1 MARLVV
7 SAQSLQ
13 VLASDQGIFAMLGY
27 HPYAIN
33 GLSILAI
40 TGAES
45 DTRML
50 RSEIESMQG
59 LKMQL
64 ILYDASG
71 HAKRL
76 IVSCSP
82 YYENLLRVGCLLT
95 IKPSEAVTLQDS
107 FADCLHA
114 RALVSA
120 DYPHAIHMANGAFL
134 DRFSCDRQEVLGQSL
149 HFFSIMDSTFFAE
162 ALTNKCSADSEEAW
176 SALLAIA
183 LDGRVA
189 RWRRDASDDVGIQI
203 CGNAAEEV
211 TCAPVVEAPNGLIR
225 HIVVSFGPPPG
236 VGSADERSVDGCG
249 PPYPGQSAKRRVRPG
264 LEKAA
269 EATTWNKTSGLVCPR
284 LRSLGTAIFPRRK
297 PSLQVQQAGN
307 DKALAPPVLVTR
319 ELIAALADLPLNK
332 AAAAAGVSA
341 TAFKKA
347 CRKLGVRR
355 WAYKRGRSALSVS
368 VALSGGNVPGAGRD
382 AGLESC
388 CSSVDSESR
397 PVAPATPSSASLR
410 SAATDGE
417 PETDGWGSARRDLWA
432 CLWDDVGETGAAQDL
447 QDAGVLTCSAAAF
460 TPAQSCPAAQAC
472 PARAPIWMAPA
483 LASGLQVDGGWSAT
497 GAAAAIGPSLEAPA
511 VDETLVREMLD
522 MPWPLQA

>member
-1 MARLVV
+1 MGRLVV

-27 HPYAIN
+27 DPNAIN

-50 RSEIESMQG
+50 QSAIESMQG

-82 YYENLLRVGCLLT
+82 YYENFLNVRCLLT
-95 IKPSEAVTLQDS
+95 IQPSEVVTLQDA

-134 DRFSCDRQEVLGQSL
+134 DRFSCGRQDVLGQPL
-149 HFFSIMDSTFFAE
+149 HFFSRMDSTSIST
-162 ALTNKCSADSEEAW
+162 ALTNPCSADFEEAW
-176 SALLAIA
+176 SALLDTA

-189 RWRRDASDDVGIQI
+189 RQRKDVTDDVGVLIS
-203 CGNAAEEV
+203 GNDTDEV
-211 TCAPVVEAPNGLIR
+211 TCAPVVEAPTGLIR
-225 HIVVSFGPPPG
+225 HLVVSFGPPPG
-236 VGSADERSVDGCG
+236 VGSADERFVDGCRL
-249 PPYPGQSAKRRVRPG
+249 PHPSQSAKRRVRPG
-264 LEKAA
+264 LEKTA
-269 EATTWNKTSGLVCPR
+269 EAATGTKSAFLVCPR
-284 LRSLGTAIFPRRK
+284 LRSLGHAILPRRK
-297 PSLQVQQAGN
+297 PSLEVSRSLP
-307 DKALAPPVLVTR
+307 LAPPVVVTR

-341 TAFKKA
+341 SAFKKA
-347 CRKLGVRR
+347 CRKLGVLR

-368 VALSGGNVPGAGRD
+368 VALSGAYVPGAGRD

-388 CSSVDSESR
+388 CASVDSESR

-417 PETDGWGSARRDLWA
+417 PETDGRGSARRDLWA
-432 CLWDDVGETGAAQDL
+432 CLWDDVGETGAAQEF
-447 QDAGVLTCSAAAF
+447 QDAGVRTCSAAAF
-460 TPAQSCPAAQAC
+460 TPAQSCPAAQSC
-472 PARAPIWMAPA
+472 SSRAPTWMAPA

>member
-27 HPYAIN
+27 HPNAIN

-50 RSEIESMQG
+50 QSAIESMQG

-82 YYENLLRVGCLLT
+82 YYENFLNVRCLLT
-95 IKPSEAVTLQDS
+95 IQPSEVVTLQDA

-134 DRFSCDRQEVLGQSL
+134 DRFSCGRQDVLGQPL
-149 HFFSIMDSTFFAE
+149 HFFSRMDSTSIST
-162 ALTNKCSADSEEAW
+162 ALTNPCSAEFEEAW
-176 SALLAIA
+176 SALLDTA

-189 RWRRDASDDVGIQI
+189 RQRKDVTDDVGVLIS
-203 CGNAAEEV
+203 GNDTDEV
-211 TCAPVVEAPNGLIR
+211 TCAPVVEAPNGYIR
-225 HIVVSFGPPPG
+225 HLVVSFGPPPG
-236 VGSADERSVDGCG
+236 VGSADERFVDGCR
-249 PPYPGQSAKRRVRPG
+249 PPHTSQSAKRRVRPG
-264 LEKAA
+264 LEKTA
-269 EATTWNKTSGLVCPR
+269 EAATGAKSAFLVCPR
-284 LRSLGTAIFPRRK
+284 LRSLGHAILPRRK
-297 PSLQVQQAGN
+297 PSLEVSRCLP
-307 DKALAPPVLVTR
+307 LAPPVVVTR

-341 TAFKKA
+341 SAFKKA
-347 CRKLGVRR
+347 CRKLGVLH

-368 VALSGGNVPGAGRD
+368 AVLSGPPGGVD
-382 AGLESC
+382 VGLEGC
-388 CSSVDSESR
+388 CASVESD

-417 PETDGWGSARRDLWA
+417 PETDGRGSARRDLWA
-432 CLWDDVGETGAAQDL
+432 CLWDDFGETGAAQEL
-447 QDAGVLTCSAAAF
+447 QDACVRTCSAAAF
-460 TPAQSCPAAQAC
+460 TFAQSCPAAQAC
-472 PARAPIWMAPA
+472 PARAPTWMAPA

-497 GAAAAIGPSLEAPA
+497 EAAAAIGPSLEAPA
-511 VDETLVREMLD
+511 VDEALVREMLE